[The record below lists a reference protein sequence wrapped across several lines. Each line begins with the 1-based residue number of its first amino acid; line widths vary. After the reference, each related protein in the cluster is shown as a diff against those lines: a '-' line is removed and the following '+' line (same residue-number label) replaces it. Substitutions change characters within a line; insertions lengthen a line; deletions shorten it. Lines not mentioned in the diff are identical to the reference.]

1 MNILIVGTGY
11 VGLVTGVCFASV
23 GHRVLCV
30 DQDVRKI
37 EMLRLG
43 HTPIYE
49 PGLDSMLTRQMT
61 AGRLQFASQIPAGVD
76 VDVVFIA
83 VGTPPLPTGAAD
95 LTGVFAVVDELGQKL
110 GSHVV
115 LATKSTVPVG
125 TADRIERRLREVGR
139 RDIQVASV
147 PEFMREGNAVE
158 DMLHPHRIVL
168 GVTEQH
174 SAQILETLHQEL
186 MAPAVV
192 CDRSTA
198 EMIKYASNAFLAT
211 KISFINEIANI
222 CERVGADVN
231 QVSYGMGLDPRIG
244 ASFLRAG
251 LGYGGSCFPKD
262 ARALVNLAGSANYD
276 FQLLK
281 AVVSVNQRQ
290 RVEPVTRLREW
301 FMDLRGKK
309 IAILGVAFKPGTD
322 DVRESPAVE
331 LAEVLLQE
339 SAQIQFYDPVVR
351 FVQVGG
357 VEILVFTDIYQALTG
372 MDAAVLVTEWPELLD
387 VAWDRVRTLMSQL
400 FLFDGRNVLEPAA
413 LQAAGFT
420 FANIGRKSQ
429 SMLAAQT

>member
-49 PGLDSMLTRQMT
+49 PGLDSMLARQMT
-61 AGRLQFASQIPAGVD
+61 VGRLQFASQIPAGVD
-76 VDVVFIA
+76 VDVAFIA
-83 VGTPPLPTGAAD
+83 VGTPPLPNGAAD

-147 PEFMREGNAVE
+147 PEFMREGNAIE
-158 DMLHPHRIVL
+158 DTLHPHRIVL
-168 GVTEQH
+168 GVTEQQ
-174 SAQILETLHQEL
+174 SAQILETLHRDL

-244 ASFLRAG
+244 PSFLRAG

-290 RVEPVTRLREW
+290 RVEPVKRLREW

-357 VEILVFTDIYQALTG
+357 VEIPVLTDIYQALTG

-400 FLFDGRNVLEPAA
+400 FLFDGRNVLEPAE
-413 LQAAGFT
+413 LQAAGFV
-420 FANIGRKSQ
+420 FANVGRKSQ
-429 SMLAAQT
+429 SLLAAQT